1 MLLAK
6 LRFAFLNQLVNGLVR
21 RSNLESAHGNSR
33 MLGHQRNG
41 VVQVARFQQQKD
53 QLTAASETGAEHQ
66 AELASNALSAQL
78 LEQEIARSQLSSLQ
92 AELARLRGEKE
103 QIQREAERQ
112 R

>member
-1 MLLAK
+1 MRLRLAFASAAQDRMQQQQQTLEEKYEKKMLIWKREL
-6 LRFAFLNQLVNGLVR
+6 L
-21 RSNLESAHGNSR
+21 
-33 MLGHQRNG
+33 
-41 VVQVARFQQQKD
+41 ARFQQQKD